1 MTKTMYDV
9 ISPNGFPIT
18 CEPFNSEKAAVKYAF
33 QWCKRFE
40 QQGYYST
47 SRREKILL
55 VDLPE
60 NLCLV
65 PVTVTE

>member
-1 MTKTMYDV
+1 MYDV
-9 ISPNGFPIT
+9 ISPDGFPIT
-18 CEPFNSEKAAVKYAF
+18 CEPFHTQEQAVKYAF

-55 VDLPE
+55 EDLPE
-60 NLCLV
+60 CLDLV
-65 PVTVTE
+65 PVTAAE

>member
-9 ISPNGFPIT
+9 ISPDGIPIS
-18 CEPFNSEKAAVKYAF
+18 CEPFKTEKEAVKYAF

-47 SRREKILL
+47 SRWEKILL
-55 VDLPE
+55 EDLPE

-65 PVTVTE
+65 PVTVAE